1 MPDLALGLVCGVIL
15 GAITVVLFL
24 LSTGRTT
31 PSCWR
36 CGERKPMA
44 CHSCAK
50 DFERAIEKKI
60 HQLRRHGR
68 EVQS

>member
-1 MPDLALGLVCGVIL
+1 
-15 GAITVVLFL
+15 
-24 LSTGRTT
+24 
-31 PSCWR
+31 
-36 CGERKPMA
+36 MA